1 MKKFIIKRLDFL
13 QTRYL
18 VLVFLVMSVLMLASA
33 IIELLQSKKELLH
46 LMQQQSHTLS
56 ESLVTA
62 SRNTLSSNYLIE
74 DLIEERLLN
83 HAGLIKKFYESG
95 KVSNNFLKKYAE
107 ENNIFRIN
115 IFLPTGEKIYSS
127 HWEAHQD
134 FFKQVNAS
142 DVLKPIFRGEKDTL
156 IIGLKTARFSEGYR
170 YAIAVGA
177 VDHSAIVVNLDAE
190 QLMEFRRHIGYGSLL
205 QSITLNPGII
215 YAALQDTSGIL
226 AASGNVQELPR
237 IVDSPFLS
245 KALND
250 SLFLT
255 HITQFENTKV
265 LEAIHPFFYEG
276 ELIGIFRLGLSL
288 EPLNSLNSR
297 IYRRIIIIS
306 IILLIVGFFL
316 FSFLLIRQNLDI
328 IHKKYQE
335 VETFSQNIIQNV
347 NDAIIVYKEGVGIS
361 VFNTAAE
368 KLFGIKAE
376 KITGNSFDVLFD
388 KNICEEIITSEFT
401 LQELQCPINNQTR
414 NLLVSKNAYVDM
426 DNKKTISLIIRD
438 LTEQKRL
445 EKQIQRREKLSAM
458 GQLAS
463 GVAHEIR
470 NPLNAIS
477 TVIQQL
483 DQDFTPQE
491 NVEEY
496 HQLARMVYRE
506 VRRINQTIENFLKFA
521 RPEPLHLSQIQI
533 TEFFDD
539 LKKEYQSF
547 LKSKNIFFQTDLKF
561 YGSVFWD
568 KEKMR
573 QAFINLIQNSI
584 EAIKEDGSIKVQ
596 VYKLDDNWLN
606 IEFTDNGPGIPKEIQ
621 NKIFNLYFTTKPD
634 GTGIGLSIVQRIID
648 QHNGSIHLEST
659 EGKGSKFIISLPIQ
673 PESGNSRG

>member
-62 SRNTLSSNYLIE
+62 SRNTLTSNYLIE

-170 YAIAVGA
+170 YA
-177 VDHSAIVVNLDAE
+177 
-190 QLMEFRRHIGYGSLL
+190 
-205 QSITLNPGII
+205 PGII

-539 LKKEYQSF
+539 LKKEYQS
-547 LKSKNIFFQTDLKF
+547 SN
-561 YGSVFWD
+561 
-568 KEKMR
+568 
-573 QAFINLIQNSI
+573 
-584 EAIKEDGSIKVQ
+584 
-596 VYKLDDNWLN
+596 
-606 IEFTDNGPGIPKEIQ
+606 
-621 NKIFNLYFTTKPD
+621 
-634 GTGIGLSIVQRIID
+634 
-648 QHNGSIHLEST
+648 
-659 EGKGSKFIISLPIQ
+659 
-673 PESGNSRG
+673 